1 MAGAYGSPVR
11 KALGPTLLVL
21 VLGAA
26 TTAACTRTAQDK
38 AAQDAQDACIVA
50 LEPVAQGRTVTP
62 DQVTRAREHADAA
75 AEADERWTPLKAR
88 VEQLGT
94 AATPEAVDALT
105 VECRRV
111 NDIVR
116 GEQDRRRQ

>member
-11 KALGPTLLVL
+11 KGMGATLLVL
-21 VLGAA
+21 CVA
-26 TTAACTRTAQDK
+26 AACARTAQDK

-50 LEPVAQGRTVTP
+50 LEPVAQGRTVTAE
-62 DQVTRAREHADAA
+62 QIARARTHADAA
-75 AEADERWTPLKAR
+75 AEADQRWTPLQGR
-88 VEQLGT
+88 LEQLAT
-94 AATPEAVDALT
+94 ATTAEAVDALT

-116 GEQDRRRQ
+116 AEQD

>member
-11 KALGPTLLVL
+11 KGMGATVL
-21 VLGAA
+21 VLALAAA
-26 TTAACTRTAQDK
+26 TTAACARPAQDK

-50 LEPVAQGRTVTP
+50 LDPVAQGRTVTAE
-62 DQVTRAREHADAA
+62 QVARAREHADAA
-75 AEADERWTPLKAR
+75 AEADQRWMPLKGR
-88 VEQLGT
+88 LEQLAT
-94 AATPEAVDALT
+94 AATPEVVDALT

-116 GEQDRRRQ
+116 AEQD

>member
-1 MAGAYGSPVR
+1 MAGAYGSPVQ
-11 KALGPTLLVL
+11 KGMGATLLATIV
-21 VLGAA
+21 VTAA
-26 TTAACTRTAQDK
+26 TTTTVACTRTAQDQ

-62 DQVTRAREHADAA
+62 DQVARARKHADAA
-75 AEADERWTPLKAR
+75 AEADQRWTPLKAR
-88 VEQLGT
+88 LEQFDT
-94 AATPEAVDALT
+94 AAGPEAVDALT

-116 GEQDRRRQ
+116 GEQD

>member
-1 MAGAYGSPVR
+1 MAGAYGSPVH
-11 KALGPTLLVL
+11 KGMAATLLMVL
-21 VLGAA
+21 AA
-26 TTAACTRTAQDK
+26 AACTRTAQDK

-62 DQVTRAREHADAA
+62 DEVARARTHAEAA
-75 AEADERWTPLKAR
+75 AEADPRWTPLEAR
-88 VEQLGT
+88 LAQFD
-94 AATPEAVDALT
+94 AAAGAEAVDALT

-116 GEQDRRRQ
+116 AEYD